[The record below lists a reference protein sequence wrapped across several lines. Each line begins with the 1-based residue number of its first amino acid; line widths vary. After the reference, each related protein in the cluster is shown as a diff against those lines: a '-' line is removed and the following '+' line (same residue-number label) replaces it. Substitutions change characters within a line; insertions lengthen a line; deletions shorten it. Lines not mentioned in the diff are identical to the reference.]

1 MGASMQDAINDFI
14 TIWVIVD
21 PIAALPVFIALT
33 ASYDQPT
40 RRKVALAAVL
50 VSLAVL
56 VFFICLG
63 QIIIESMGISL
74 RSFEVAGGIILFVF
88 AVDLVIGQHK
98 PASREAAG
106 APTPLQLAVYPLAIP
121 NLAGPGSM
129 LTVMLRTD
137 NSRFSILEQA
147 HTAASLAAVLAITFV
162 LLLFANQVTR
172 LIGIGG
178 ANVLKRI
185 MGMIIAAYAVNLV
198 FGGIG
203 EWLHLPP
210 L

>member
-1 MGASMQDAINDFI
+1 MQDAINDFL
-14 TIWVIVD
+14 TIWVIID

-33 ASYDQPT
+33 APFDQPT
-40 RRKVALAAVL
+40 RRKVALIAVL
-50 VSLAVL
+50 VSLGVL

-63 QIIIESMGISL
+63 QIIIEAMGISL
-74 RSFEVAGGIILFVF
+74 RSFEVAGGVILFVF
-88 AVDLVIGQHK
+88 AVDLVIGK
-98 PASREAAG
+98 PRPPSKEDVASE
-106 APTPLQLAVYPLAIP
+106 TPMQLAVYPLAIP

-137 NSRFSILEQA
+137 NSRFSLLEQA
-147 HTAASLAAVLAITFV
+147 HTTASLAAVLAITFV
-162 LLLFANQVTR
+162 LLLFASQITR
-172 LIGIGG
+172 VIGTGG
-178 ANVLKRI
+178 ANVLKRV

-203 EWLHLPP
+203 QWLHLPP

>member
-1 MGASMQDAINDFI
+1 MQDAINDFL

-33 ASYDQPT
+33 APFDQPT
-40 RRKVALAAVL
+40 RRKVAMTAVL
-50 VSLAVL
+50 VSLVVL

-74 RSFEVAGGIILFVF
+74 RSFEVAGGIILFIF
-88 AVDLVIGQHK
+88 AVDLVIGQHRLPSK
-98 PASREAAG
+98 EALAE
-106 APTPLQLAVYPLAIP
+106 TPLQLAVYPLAIP

-137 NSRFSILEQA
+137 NSRFSLLEQA
-147 HTAASLAAVLAITFV
+147 HTTASLAAVLAITFV
-162 LLLFANQVTR
+162 LLLFANQITR
-172 LIGIGG
+172 VIGAGG
-178 ANVLKRI
+178 ANVLKRV

-198 FGGIG
+198 VGGIG
-203 EWLHLPP
+203 QWLHLPP